1 MNVRPIRTSSDHT
14 EALRRIEEIFDAA
27 PGTSEADELEVLTT
41 LVSLYEKA
49 SVPAPTPI
57 EAILFRLEQAGL
69 TKRALEPLLGSRSR
83 VSEILSGERKLT
95 VDMMR
100 ALHLHFGIPAESL
113 LGAPKK
119 TEASP
124 APKRQPEPSVRAMAD
139 LVASGLMRAKEGY
152 ADFLERSRHLLSPLA
167 GSQPAH
173 LRKTRTERTN
183 AKTDAAALEAWCA
196 AALLKSLEV
205 PVAKASRKVKCD
217 MAMGR
222 ELAALSASPTGL
234 RQVGPFLAE
243 RGIALVVLRHLA
255 GTYLD
260 GAAMRRRDGVSVI
273 ALTLRYDRIDNF
285 WFTLLHEFAH
295 VACHLSDETSMIFD
309 DLELRSEDG
318 IEAEADGF
326 AQRALI
332 PDELWKSVHADFG
345 AAEVAQIAKK
355 AKVHP
360 AIVAGRWQRE
370 FRDYRK
376 FAKLVGHGEVRSNF
390 GQ

>member
-1 MNVRPIRTSSDHT
+1 MNVRPIRTPSDHAD
-14 EALRRIEEIFDAA
+14 ALRRIEHIFDAA
-27 PGTSEADELEVLTT
+27 PGTVEADELDVLTT
-41 LVSLYEKA
+41 LVSVYEKD
-49 SVPAPTPI
+49 SVPAPTPVD
-57 EAILFRLEQAGL
+57 AILFRLEQAGL

-113 LGAPKK
+113 LGSPKK
-119 TEASP
+119 TEIHP
-124 APKRQPEPSVRAMAD
+124 EPKRQQEPSARAMAE

-152 ADFLERSRHLLSPLA
+152 AEFLERSRQLLAPLA
-167 GSQPAH
+167 GKQPAH

-196 AALLKSLEV
+196 AVLLRSLEV
-205 PVAKASRKVKCD
+205 RVAKRSRKHTYD
-217 MAMGR
+217 MAMAR

-234 RQVGPFLAE
+234 EEVGAFLAQ
-243 RGIALVVLRHLA
+243 RGIALVVLRHLT

-260 GAAMRRRDGVSVI
+260 GAAMRRKDGVNVI

-295 VACHLSDETSMIFD
+295 VACHLSEETSMIFD
-309 DLELRSEDG
+309 DLELRSDDG
-318 IEAEADGF
+318 IEEEADSF

-332 PDELWKSVHADFG
+332 PDDIWKSVHADFG
-345 AAEVAQIAKK
+345 TSEVTRIAEQAQI
-355 AKVHP
+355 HP

-370 FRDYRK
+370 FRDYRR
-376 FAKLVGHGEVRSNF
+376 FSKLVGHGEVRSTF
-390 GQ
+390 A

>member
-1 MNVRPIRTSSDHT
+1 MNVRPIRTPSDHAN
-14 EALRRIEEIFDAA
+14 ALRRIEGIFDAA
-27 PGTSEADELEVLTT
+27 PGTSEADELDVLTT
-41 LVSLYEKA
+41 LVSVYEKA
-49 SVPAPTPI
+49 SVPAPTPVD
-57 EAILFRLEQAGL
+57 AILFRLEQAGL

-100 ALHLHFGIPAESL
+100 ALHLHFGIPAGSL
-113 LGAPKK
+113 LGAPGK
-119 TEASP
+119 TQART
-124 APKRQPEPSVRAMAD
+124 APKRQQEPSVRAMAE
-139 LVASGLMRAKEGY
+139 LVASGLIRAKEGY
-152 ADFLERSRHLLSPLA
+152 ADFLERSRQLLAPLP

-183 AKTDAAALEAWCA
+183 AKTDAAALEAWCG

-205 PVAKASRKVKCD
+205 PVAKRSRKHKFD
-217 MAMGR
+217 MAMAR

-234 RQVGPFLAE
+234 KDVGAFLAQ
-243 RGIALVVLRHLA
+243 RGIALVVLRHLT

-260 GAAMRRRDGVSVI
+260 GAAMRRRDGVNVI

-295 VACHLSDETSMIFD
+295 VACHLGDETSMIFD

-332 PDELWKSVHADFG
+332 PDELWKGIHADFG
-345 AAEVAQIAKK
+345 MAEVTRLAKE
-355 AKVHP
+355 AKIHP
-360 AIVAGRWQRE
+360 AVVAGRWQRE
-370 FRDYRK
+370 FRDYRRFSK
-376 FAKLVGHGEVRSNF
+376 IIGHGEVRSQF
-390 GQ
+390 G

>member
-1 MNVRPIRTSSDHT
+1 MNVRPIRTASDHA

-27 PGTSEADELEVLTT
+27 PGTAEADELDVLTT
-41 LVSLYEKA
+41 LVTVYEKS
-49 SVPAPTPI
+49 SVPAPTAVD
-57 EAILFRLEQAGL
+57 AILFRLEQAGL

-113 LGAPKK
+113 LGASRKAEPR
-119 TEASP
+119 P
-124 APKRQPEPSVRAMAD
+124 APKRLQEPSVRAMAE
-139 LVASGLMRAKEGY
+139 LISSGIMRAKEGY
-152 ADFLERSRHLLSPLA
+152 AEFLERSRQLLAPLA

-196 AALLKSLEV
+196 AALLKSLEIR
-205 PVAKASRKVKCD
+205 VARKSRKHSYD
-217 MAMGR
+217 MAMAR
-222 ELAALSASPTGL
+222 ELAALSASPNGL
-234 RQVGPFLAE
+234 REVQTFLAQ
-243 RGIALVVLRHLA
+243 RGIALVVLRHLT

-260 GAAMRRRDGVSVI
+260 GAAMRRRDGINVI

-295 VACHLSDETSMIFD
+295 VACHLGEETSMIFD

-326 AQRALI
+326 AQCALI
-332 PDELWKSVHADFG
+332 PDDLWKEARADFG
-345 AAEVAQIAKK
+345 TAEVIGIAER
-355 AKVHP
+355 AGIHP

-370 FRDYRK
+370 FRDYRR
-376 FAKLVGHGEVRSNF
+376 FSKLVGHGEVRSSF
-390 GQ
+390 E